1 VYNGFIATE
10 IETMNERID
19 QLVKFAA
26 HRILREGDW
35 SLSQQEVERFAEL
48 TIQCVLYDV
57 KQEIQKAYSASVADA
72 VIAPVL
78 QAYGVR

>member
-10 IETMNERID
+10 AESMNERID

-57 KQEIQKAYSASVADA
+57 KQEIQKEYNSSVADTI
-72 VIAPVL
+72 IAPVL
-78 QAYGVR
+78 QAYGVK

>member
-10 IETMNERID
+10 AEPMNERID

-26 HRILREGDW
+26 HRILHEGDW

-78 QAYGVR
+78 QAYGVK